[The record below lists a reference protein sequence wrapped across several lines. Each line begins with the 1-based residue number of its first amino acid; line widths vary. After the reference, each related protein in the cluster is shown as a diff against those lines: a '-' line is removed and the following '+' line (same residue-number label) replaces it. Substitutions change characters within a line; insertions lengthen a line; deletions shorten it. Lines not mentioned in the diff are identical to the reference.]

1 MNPYCRALKSCLSQL
16 GLSDNWVT
24 SDLGIGS
31 LFTKFF
37 FSRAFFLWKFLEDFI
52 NGAEVESLQILNN
65 SFHFPTRQLI
75 PNNPF

>member
-1 MNPYCRALKSCLSQL
+1 MNEEVIFNEKVA
-16 GLSDNWVT
+16 WVNLDSVT
-24 SDLGIGS
+24 TESHGA

-52 NGAEVESLQILNN
+52 NGVEVESLQILNN